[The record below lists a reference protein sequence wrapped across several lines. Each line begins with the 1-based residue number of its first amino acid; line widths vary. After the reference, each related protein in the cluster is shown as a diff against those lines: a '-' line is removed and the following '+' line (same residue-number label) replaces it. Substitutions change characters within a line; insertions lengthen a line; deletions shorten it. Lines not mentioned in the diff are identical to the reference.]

1 MAISAIYR
9 NQTEGLVVRLQEA
22 AAAVEGYY
30 AQWKDELQLR
40 DALILELVDAG
51 NEILQVAR
59 EARVS
64 PCRVNQI
71 IAREWPR

>member
-1 MAISAIYR
+1 VAIDSVYR
-9 NQTEGLVVRLQEA
+9 TETERLFVRLDEA
-22 AAAVEGYY
+22 SAAVEGYY
-30 AQWKDELQLR
+30 AQWKDELEVR
-40 DALILELVDAG
+40 DKLVLELVDAG

-59 EARVS
+59 RARVS